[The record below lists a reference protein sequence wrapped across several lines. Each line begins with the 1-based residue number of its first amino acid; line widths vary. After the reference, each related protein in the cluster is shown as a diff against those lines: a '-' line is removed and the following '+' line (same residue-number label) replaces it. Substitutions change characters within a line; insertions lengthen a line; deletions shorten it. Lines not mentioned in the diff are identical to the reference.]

1 MYCLIIKVTQM
12 TMLMMMLMKK
22 EKEGEKVIDDAVV
35 SLVKILLSCNPKTGI
50 LLKLRRQSE
59 LA

>member
-1 MYCLIIKVTQM
+1 MYCLIINVTQM

-22 EKEGEKVIDDAVV
+22 EKEGDKVMIFV
-35 SLVKILLSCNPKTGI
+35 SLVKILLSCNPKIGI

>member
-1 MYCLIIKVTQM
+1 M

-22 EKEGEKVIDDAVV
+22 EKEGEKVMIFV
-35 SLVKILLSCNPKTGI
+35 SLVKILLSCNPKIGI